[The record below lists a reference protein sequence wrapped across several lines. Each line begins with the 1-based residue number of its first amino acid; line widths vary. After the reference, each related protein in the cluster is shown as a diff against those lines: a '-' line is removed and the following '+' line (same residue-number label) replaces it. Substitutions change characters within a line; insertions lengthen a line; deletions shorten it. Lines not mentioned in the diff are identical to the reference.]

1 MRHLELHI
9 LQSVPVS
16 CLNRDDFGSPKTA
29 VFGGVQRARV
39 SSQCWKH
46 AARELMHEESPALF
60 SGQRTR
66 LIIDPLCRILQEKHC
81 LTEDDAH
88 KGAEAL
94 AGTISDLNTQSERI
108 QTLFF
113 TSPMEL
119 EKMASSYVACCSTE
133 EVTKKDG
140 KKSKKTKLDEV
151 VGKLKVQ
158 FEDAAD
164 IALFGR
170 MVASQP
176 TLKVEGASMFSHA
189 LSTHKVSNEIDFFT
203 AVDDLQPDDE
213 SGAGMVATLEF
224 NSATYYRFAAL
235 NLDLLSKHL
244 SALSLTER
252 QSVVREFVSATL
264 KAVPTGR
271 KNSMNAA
278 TLPAYVL
285 VVVREKGHPV
295 QLANAFEDPVLP
307 RGGFLKES
315 IQRLEQEYTK
325 MTEVWGLQAVLEC
338 RMPEYSLSSM
348 LEEVVQHVC

>member
-39 SSQCWKH
+39 SSQCWKR
-46 AARELMHEESPALF
+46 AARELMHEESPELF

-66 LIIDPLCRILQEKHC
+66 LIIDPLCRILQEEHG
-81 LTEDDAH
+81 LPQEDAQ

-94 AGTISDLNTQSERI
+94 GGAISKLDTPPERI
-108 QTLFF
+108 KTLFF

-119 EKMASSYVACCSTE
+119 KKLASAYVDCSDAKKA
-133 EVTKKDG
+133 VKKLTKYQ
-140 KKSKKTKLDEV
+140 LN
-151 VGKLKVQ
+151 
-158 FEDAAD
+158 DAAD
-164 IALFGR
+164 ITLFGR
-170 MVASQP
+170 MVANDHSL
-176 TLKVEGASMFSHA
+176 TLEGAAMFSHA
-189 LSTHKVSNEIDFFT
+189 FSTHKVSNEIDFFT

-213 SGAGMVATLEF
+213 SGAGMTGTLEF
-224 NSATYYRFAAL
+224 NAATYYRFAAL
-235 NLDLLSKHL
+235 NLDLLSQHL
-244 SALSLTER
+244 SAMSLTER
-252 QSVVREFVSATL
+252 QNVVREFVSATL
-264 KAVPTGR
+264 KSVPSAR

-295 QLANAFEDPVLP
+295 QLVNAFEEPVWS
-307 RGGFLKES
+307 RGGLLEKS
-315 IQRLEQEYTK
+315 INCLEQEYTK
-325 MTEVWGLQAVLEC
+325 MKETWGLQAVLEC
-338 RMPEYSLSSM
+338 RMPESNLASM